1 MIVIMAHHVSKKGPE
16 CRTQL
21 PQKHRSVATIQF
33 DHDNTITWYF
43 VDGTI
48 RKVTPFKY
56 YPKRNI
62 GDQFMNVNN
71 DIVTTVLACNNNV
84 TSGDKACFFY
94 VTLYQT
100 KHNQKEESCMY
111 HNICLSLS
119 KRIKRQQQILDEKSD
134 DNDATETVSPDF
146 AEGLKRMLSSL
157 YGHTSNNVL
166 SATMA
171 RKLLSHGSRFT
182 FSHDFL
188 NIPLKHLLDW
198 VHDEDLEF
206 KLKVVVNSDGDY
218 EHVQDMFINNIIYRP
233 LELQHICC
241 YDMIANYELKKLT
254 RKNIESE
261 NIDINSEK
269 TFNLANEH
277 PSHKYLVM
285 SQRNK
290 IIIPSISSI
299 IYCQT

>member
-1 MIVIMAHHVSKKGPE
+1 M
-16 CRTQL
+16 
-21 PQKHRSVATIQF
+21 
-33 DHDNTITWYF
+33 
-43 VDGTI
+43 
-48 RKVTPFKY
+48 
-56 YPKRNI
+56 
-62 GDQFMNVNN
+62 
-71 DIVTTVLACNNNV
+71 
-84 TSGDKACFFY
+84 FFY

-111 HNICLSLS
+111 HSICLSLS
-119 KRIKRQQQILDEKSD
+119 KRIKRQQQILDEESD
-134 DNDATETVSPDF
+134 DNNATETVSTDF

-198 VHDEDLEF
+198 VHNEDLEF

-254 RKNIESE
+254 RKKIESE

-269 TFNLANEH
+269 H
-277 PSHKYLVM
+277 SV
-285 SQRNK
+285 
-290 IIIPSISSI
+290 
-299 IYCQT
+299 